1 MPRAWFIDA
10 TKRTI
15 SEVEVAHGSA
25 MLIDA
30 RKLIGGYIDIA
41 HVWPSG
47 DVLYVDDEGLL
58 KSPTVGFRFALRLD
72 DAPLAGNGIVVG
84 REIEGGSAAHHPGG
98 YTTADPR
105 IMLAQ
110 LVPLVR
116 FVRLVPASAISDPT
130 DTRH

>member
-1 MPRAWFIDA
+1 MPRAYFIDA

-15 SEVEVAHGSA
+15 EAVEVAHGSD
-25 MLIDA
+25 MLHDA

-72 DAPLAGNGIVVG
+72 DATLAGNGIVVG

-98 YTTADPR
+98 YTTGDPR
-105 IMLAQ
+105 TTIEELAR
-110 LVPLVR
+110 LVR
-116 FVRLVPASAISDPT
+116 FVRFLAAP
-130 DTRH
+130 